1 MEMGRF
7 RVLIMITALFFLG
20 ITAISYEQVGFSL
33 LILTGFVILLF
44 VNKEKRFVT
53 SLLFSFLICF
63 ALFMVFNNFVGT
75 MEIQKETKIILN
87 RLSLGFMILG
97 MVLTHLFFHK
107 KISWYNQKP
116 DWKNPI
122 VLPFHKIHTFM
133 FWLIGIV
140 INLVVYGYFILQK
153 DSDYLQSLL
162 WFCLLFSLI
171 NAVLEEVI
179 WRGIMLS
186 ALKDVTSTGYAVLV
200 TSIGFGLLHLAIG
213 FSIALSLLISFA
225 GVIYAIL
232 TLKTNSLYPS
242 IIFHIIINIGMVY
255 SGFIL

>member
-1 MEMGRF
+1 MMA
-7 RVLIMITALFFLG
+7 ILFFLG
-20 ITAISYEQVGFSL
+20 ITAISYEHVGFSL
-33 LILTGFVILLF
+33 LILAGFAIWLVA
-44 VNKEKRFVT
+44 NKEKRFVT
-53 SLLFSFLICF
+53 SLLLSFLVCF

-75 MEIQKETKIILN
+75 MGIPKETKVILN

-97 MVLTHLFFHK
+97 MVLVHLFFHK
-107 KISWYNQKP
+107 KVCWYNQKP

-122 VLPFHKIHTFM
+122 VLPFHKIHTFP

-140 INLVVYGYFILQK
+140 INLVIYGYFILQK
-153 DSDYLQSLL
+153 DWEYLKSLL
-162 WFCLLFSLI
+162 WFCLLFSFI
-171 NAVLEEVI
+171 NAVFEEVI

-213 FSIALSLLISFA
+213 FSIALSLLISVA

-242 IIFHIIINIGMVY
+242 IVFHIVISIGMVY
-255 SGFIL
+255 SGFII